1 MTSQLLAVTAA
12 NHTATPAN
20 SAGANAQ
27 SESAAPFSDVL
38 SQAHTLTKGR
48 QTSQDA
54 SKQTGS
60 ALTAKTDLKALQA
73 ALAKTLQ
80 QAKTQPEE
88 GKDAQ
93 QLLSQ
98 LAQLDPQQQQ
108 KLLASL
114 NVSLNDKGKVPL
126 DGSVQALT
134 ESLTGKET
142 DIETEQAG
150 QAAISALL
158 AMLPNSLPKALSDTP
173 VTDTS
178 EPALT
183 LLSGE
188 NKKDASQDLH
198 LLLKTDKPD
207 AELDEQQIS
216 LPITAASSKKVD
228 PSALK
233 SAVETKAVPTNATD
247 IPLKLAA
254 QPENALP
261 QHSET
266 NTLQPAH
273 AQPHAL
279 TNITA
284 SSPVITNTIA
294 APTTPLPTPVLNAQL
309 GSSEWQQ
316 ALGQQIMM
324 FNRNGQHSAELRL
337 HPQDLG
343 TLQISLRIDDNQ
355 AQLHMASGHS
365 QVRAALE
372 AALPQLRTAL
382 ADSGIQLGQSSVGSD
397 AQPQWNGSQQNSADR
412 QATSGVFSISENHDD
427 AVIATTVASKSVRVG
442 GVDISV

>member
-1 MTSQLLAVTAA
+1 MTSRLLAVTAA
-12 NHTATPAN
+12 NHTATTPH
-20 SAGANAQ
+20 STGANAQ

-38 SQAHTLTKGR
+38 SQANTLTKGH
-48 QTSQDA
+48 QTPQDTL
-54 SKQTGS
+54 KQTGS
-60 ALTAKTDLKALQA
+60 ALAAKTDLKTLQA

-134 ESLTGKET
+134 ESLTSKKT
-142 DIETEQAG
+142 DKETEQAG

-158 AMLPNSLPKALSDTP
+158 AMLPNSLPKASADTAAA
-173 VTDTS
+173 DTS
-178 EPALT
+178 EPALA
-183 LLSGE
+183 LLSSD

-207 AELDEQQIS
+207 AELDEQQLS

-233 SAVETKAVPTNATD
+233 STAEAKAAPTNATD

-266 NTLQPAH
+266 SALQPAH

-294 APTTPLPTPVLNAQL
+294 PPITPLPTPVLNAQL

-412 QATSGVFSISENHDD
+412 QAASGVFSLSENHDN

>member
-12 NHTATPAN
+12 NHTATPSN

-114 NVSLNDKGKVPL
+114 NVSLNDKGKAPL

-142 DIETEQAG
+142 DKETEQAG

-188 NKKDASQDLH
+188 NKKDASRDLH

-216 LPITAASSKKVD
+216 LPITAASRKKVD

-279 TNITA
+279 SNISA

>member
-12 NHTATPAN
+12 NHTATPSN

-48 QTSQDA
+48 QTPQDT

-114 NVSLNDKGKVPL
+114 NVSLNDKGKAPL

-142 DIETEQAG
+142 DKENEQAG

-173 VTDTS
+173 VTATS
-178 EPALT
+178 EPALP

-188 NKKDASQDLH
+188 NKKDASRDLH

-266 NTLQPAH
+266 SALQPAH

>member
-12 NHTATPAN
+12 NHTATPSN

-80 QAKTQPEE
+80 QAKTQPKE

-114 NVSLNDKGKVPL
+114 NVSLNDKGKAPL

-142 DIETEQAG
+142 DKETEQAG

-188 NKKDASQDLH
+188 NKKDASRDLH

-266 NTLQPAH
+266 SALQPAH

-294 APTTPLPTPVLNAQL
+294 APTTPVLNAQL

>member
-1 MTSQLLAVTAA
+1 M
-12 NHTATPAN
+12 
-20 SAGANAQ
+20 
-27 SESAAPFSDVL
+27 
-38 SQAHTLTKGR
+38 
-48 QTSQDA
+48 
-54 SKQTGS
+54 
-60 ALTAKTDLKALQA
+60 
-73 ALAKTLQ
+73 
-80 QAKTQPEE
+80 
-88 GKDAQ
+88 
-93 QLLSQ
+93 
-98 LAQLDPQQQQ
+98 
-108 KLLASL
+108 ASL

-142 DIETEQAG
+142 DKETEQAG

-188 NKKDASQDLH
+188 NKKDASRDLH

-207 AELDEQQIS
+207 AELDEQQLS

-266 NTLQPAH
+266 SALQPAH

-279 TNITA
+279 SNITA

>member
-1 MTSQLLAVTAA
+1 MTSQLLAVTAV
-12 NHTATPAN
+12 NHTATPSN

-114 NVSLNDKGKVPL
+114 NVSLNDKGKAPL

-142 DIETEQAG
+142 DKETEQAG

-188 NKKDASQDLH
+188 NKKDASRDLH

-207 AELDEQQIS
+207 AELDEHQLS

-266 NTLQPAH
+266 SALQPAH

-279 TNITA
+279 SNITA

>member
-12 NHTATPAN
+12 NHTATPSN

-114 NVSLNDKGKVPL
+114 NVSLNDKGKAPL

-142 DIETEQAG
+142 DKETEQAG

-188 NKKDASQDLH
+188 NKKDASRDLH

-207 AELDEQQIS
+207 AELDEQQLS

-233 SAVETKAVPTNATD
+233 SAVESKAVPTNATD

-266 NTLQPAH
+266 NALQPAH

-284 SSPVITNTIA
+284 SSPVITNTIS

-412 QATSGVFSISENHDD
+412 QATSGVFNISENHDD

>member
-12 NHTATPAN
+12 NHTATPSN

-48 QTSQDA
+48 QTPQDT

-114 NVSLNDKGKVPL
+114 NVSLNDKGKAPL

-142 DIETEQAG
+142 DKENEQAG

-173 VTDTS
+173 VTATS
-178 EPALT
+178 EPALP

-188 NKKDASQDLH
+188 NKKDASRDLH

-266 NTLQPAH
+266 SALQPAH

-279 TNITA
+279 SNITA

-427 AVIATTVASKSVRVG
+427 AVIATAVASKSVRVG

>member
-12 NHTATPAN
+12 NHTATPSN

-114 NVSLNDKGKVPL
+114 NVSLNDKGKAPL

-142 DIETEQAG
+142 DKETEQAG

-188 NKKDASQDLH
+188 NKKDASRDLH

-279 TNITA
+279 SNISA

-294 APTTPLPTPVLNAQL
+294 APTTSLPTPVLNAQL

>member
-12 NHTATPAN
+12 NHTATPSN

-114 NVSLNDKGKVPL
+114 NVSLNDKGKAPL

-142 DIETEQAG
+142 DKETEQAG

-188 NKKDASQDLH
+188 NKKDASRDLH

-216 LPITAASSKKVD
+216 LPITATSSKKVD

-427 AVIATTVASKSVRVG
+427 AVIATAVASKSVRVG

>member
-12 NHTATPAN
+12 NHTATPSN

-48 QTSQDA
+48 QTPQDA

-60 ALTAKTDLKALQA
+60 ALAAKTDLKALQA

-114 NVSLNDKGKVPL
+114 NVSLNDKGKAPL

-134 ESLTGKET
+134 ESLTGK
-142 DIETEQAG
+142 ETEQAG

-188 NKKDASQDLH
+188 NKKDASRDLH

-279 TNITA
+279 SNITA

-397 AQPQWNGSQQNSADR
+397 AQPQWNGSQQNSANR

>member
-12 NHTATPAN
+12 NHTATPSN

-48 QTSQDA
+48 QTPQDT

-60 ALTAKTDLKALQA
+60 ALAAKTDLKALQA

-114 NVSLNDKGKVPL
+114 NVSLNDKGKAPL

-142 DIETEQAG
+142 DKENEQAG

-173 VTDTS
+173 VTATS
-178 EPALT
+178 EPALP

-188 NKKDASQDLH
+188 NKKDASRDLH

-266 NTLQPAH
+266 SALQPAH

>member
-12 NHTATPAN
+12 NHTATPSN

-114 NVSLNDKGKVPL
+114 NVSLNDKGKAPL

-142 DIETEQAG
+142 DKETEQAG

-188 NKKDASQDLH
+188 NKKDASRDLH

-247 IPLKLAA
+247 IPLKLAT

-279 TNITA
+279 SNISA

>member
-1 MTSQLLAVTAA
+1 MTSRLLAVTAA
-12 NHTATPAN
+12 NHTATTPHH
-20 SAGANAQ
+20 AGANALP
-27 SESAAPFSDVL
+27 ESAAPFSDVL

-48 QTSQDA
+48 QTPQDT

-60 ALTAKTDLKALQA
+60 ALAAKTDLKALQA

-114 NVSLNDKGKVPL
+114 NVSLSDKGTVQQD
-126 DGSVQALT
+126 DGVQALT
-134 ESLTGKET
+134 ESLTGKEN
-142 DIETEQAG
+142 DKETEQAG

-158 AMLPNSLPKALSDTP
+158 AMLPNSLPKASADTAAA
-173 VTDTS
+173 DAS
-178 EPALT
+178 EPALA
-183 LLSGE
+183 LLSSD

-207 AELDEQQIS
+207 AAPDEQQRS
-216 LPITAASSKKVD
+216 LPIAAASNPKSD

-233 SAVETKAVPTNATD
+233 SAVETKAVPTSAAD
-247 IPLKLAA
+247 IPLKLAI

-261 QHSET
+261 QHSDT
-266 NTLQPAH
+266 SALQPAH

-279 TNITA
+279 TNIAA
-284 SSPVITNTIA
+284 SSPVITNTVA

-412 QATSGVFSISENHDD
+412 QAASGVFSLSENHDD
-427 AVIATTVASKSVRVG
+427 AVITTTAASKSVRVG

>member
-12 NHTATPAN
+12 NHTATPSN

-48 QTSQDA
+48 QTPQDT

-114 NVSLNDKGKVPL
+114 NVSLNDKGKAPL

-142 DIETEQAG
+142 DKENEQAG

-188 NKKDASQDLH
+188 NKKDASRDLH

-266 NTLQPAH
+266 NALQPAH

-284 SSPVITNTIA
+284 SSPVITNTIS

>member
-12 NHTATPAN
+12 NHTATPSN

-48 QTSQDA
+48 QTPQDT

-114 NVSLNDKGKVPL
+114 NVSLNDKGKAPL

-142 DIETEQAG
+142 DKENEQAG

-188 NKKDASQDLH
+188 NKKDASRDLH

-233 SAVETKAVPTNATD
+233 STVETKAVPTNATD

-266 NTLQPAH
+266 SALQPAH

-427 AVIATTVASKSVRVG
+427 AVIATAVASKSVRVG

>member
-12 NHTATPAN
+12 NHTATPSN

-48 QTSQDA
+48 QTPQDA

-142 DIETEQAG
+142 DKETEQAG

-188 NKKDASQDLH
+188 NKKDASRDLH

-207 AELDEQQIS
+207 A
-216 LPITAASSKKVD
+216 
-228 PSALK
+228 
-233 SAVETKAVPTNATD
+233 
-247 IPLKLAA
+247 
-254 QPENALP
+254 
-261 QHSET
+261 
-266 NTLQPAH
+266 
-273 AQPHAL
+273 
-279 TNITA
+279 
-284 SSPVITNTIA
+284 
-294 APTTPLPTPVLNAQL
+294 
-309 GSSEWQQ
+309 
-316 ALGQQIMM
+316 
-324 FNRNGQHSAELRL
+324 
-337 HPQDLG
+337 
-343 TLQISLRIDDNQ
+343 
-355 AQLHMASGHS
+355 
-365 QVRAALE
+365 
-372 AALPQLRTAL
+372 
-382 ADSGIQLGQSSVGSD
+382 
-397 AQPQWNGSQQNSADR
+397 
-412 QATSGVFSISENHDD
+412 
-427 AVIATTVASKSVRVG
+427 
-442 GVDISV
+442 